1 MHIDILYYSSYFIL
15 IYKVP
20 HILKIWIARYLVL
33 WRLLMQL
40 LLSMIIFRISLCIM
54 FFYASNSFHND
65 IIIVRGRHHRT
76 NLGNFLGAIFR
87 CLNVFNRL
95 LSCFHLNGIV
105 FIKTTLLL
113 LCFTFNKEVLSWRAW
128 T

>member
-1 MHIDILYYSSYFIL
+1 
-15 IYKVP
+15 
-20 HILKIWIARYLVL
+20 
-33 WRLLMQL
+33 
-40 LLSMIIFRISLCIM
+40 M

-87 CLNVFNRL
+87 CLHVFNRL

-113 LCFTFNKEVLSWRAW
+113 LCFTFNKEVLSWRA
-128 T
+128 